1 MEKLNI
7 KAQEEKLKFWNGF
20 TDAYETVADKFTIQ
34 GTLTCAVM
42 TNMQNL
48 KRTIEVGCGPGKH
61 SLLLAKTMLSPQG
74 GVLVSCDFSTKM
86 IMKLIQNYTS
96 PHSDYSLVD
105 GNKARFVLNTGLT
118 DKYDIEQI
126 VKGEETFRKFVFRY

>member
-42 TNMQNL
+42 TNM
-48 KRTIEVGCGPGKH
+48 
-61 SLLLAKTMLSPQG
+61 
-74 GVLVSCDFSTKM
+74 
-86 IMKLIQNYTS
+86 
-96 PHSDYSLVD
+96 
-105 GNKARFVLNTGLT
+105 
-118 DKYDIEQI
+118 
-126 VKGEETFRKFVFRY
+126 